1 MADGPTDKPSD
12 IARHLYKL
20 ADKEGLHPKMLKEWI
35 PALGLREFTFSV
47 SVGLERLMVS
57 GDESFIYIEKIGL
70 RRNVVQITSGKALKW
85 IEKAARRGKR

>member
-1 MADGPTDKPSD
+1 MTPTDKPSD
-12 IARHLYKL
+12 VARDLYKL

-35 PALGLREFTFSV
+35 PALGRREFTFSV

-57 GDESFIYIEKIGL
+57 GDESFLYIEKIGL